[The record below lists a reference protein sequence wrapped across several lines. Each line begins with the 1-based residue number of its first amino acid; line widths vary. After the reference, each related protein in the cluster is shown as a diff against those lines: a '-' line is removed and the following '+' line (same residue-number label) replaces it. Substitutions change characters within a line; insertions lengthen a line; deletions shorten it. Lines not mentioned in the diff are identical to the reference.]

1 LRPRRLAAK
10 LLLSVRC
17 IIIDDSEEFLASASR
32 LLGSQ
37 GMDVIA
43 VASTGDHA
51 LHLAR
56 ELGPDVALVDIELG
70 EEDGI
75 ELSRELASRV
85 PATRVVLISSYGRDD
100 LGVLGDLI
108 ANSPA
113 AGFLPKT
120 DLGVTAIAR
129 LLR

>member
-1 LRPRRLAAK
+1 LQPSFCLP
-10 LLLSVRC
+10 VRC
-17 IIIDDSEEFLASASR
+17 IIVDDSEEFLASAS
-32 LLGSQ
+32 LLLDSQ

-43 VASTGDHA
+43 VTSTSDDA

-75 ELSRELASRV
+75 ELSRELVSRV
-85 PATRVVLISSYGRDD
+85 PTTRVVLISSYGRDD

-113 AGFLPKT
+113 AGFLAKT
-120 DLGVTAIAR
+120 DLGVAAIAR

>member
-1 LRPRRLAAK
+1 LTAK
-10 LLLSVRC
+10 LPESVRC
-17 IIIDDSEEFLASASR
+17 IIVDDSEEFLASASR

-37 GMDVIA
+37 GMEVLA
-43 VASTGDHA
+43 VASSGEHA
-51 LHLAR
+51 LRLAR

-75 ELSRELASRV
+75 ELSHVLTTRV
-85 PATRVVLISSYGRDD
+85 PETRVVLISSYERDD
-100 LGVLGDLI
+100 LGDVI

-120 DLGVTAIAR
+120 DLGVAAIAR
-129 LLR
+129 ILD